1 MAPGLGLEPRQE
13 DPESPVLPLHHPG
26 RNSHYYSKDKI
37 KCNPFFEIFFTK
49 KRASPLPSFGKSK
62 KGGTPLRSAF
72 LLLEFPVNS
81 STDIV
86 GPAKVVAHI
95 PFGIDIEGLVL
106 SNDRAVTKTDD
117 PPVPR
122 RLPAVR

>member
-1 MAPGLGLEPRQE
+1 MKYFLQ
-13 DPESPVLPLHHPG
+13 
-26 RNSHYYSKDKI
+26 
-37 KCNPFFEIFFTK
+37 K
-49 KRASPLPSFGKSK
+49 KSFPSSLLWKK
-62 KGGTPLRSAF
+62 QKGGTPLRSAF

-117 PPVPR
+117 PPSPAAAAR
-122 RLPAVR
+122 RTVAIVSAAAVSGQKVGAIVSHRELHLHNVQLQSYGGF

>member
-1 MAPGLGLEPRQE
+1 MKYFLQ
-13 DPESPVLPLHHPG
+13 
-26 RNSHYYSKDKI
+26 
-37 KCNPFFEIFFTK
+37 K
-49 KRASPLPSFGKSK
+49 KSFPSSLLWKK
-62 KGGTPLRSAF
+62 QKGGTPLRSAF
-72 LLLEFPVNS
+72 LLLEFPVDS

-117 PPVPR
+117 PPSPAAAAR
-122 RLPAVR
+122 RTVGTSHSPTLGEAFCHNIITVDKFAEKTCFQA

>member
-37 KCNPFFEIFFTK
+37 KCNLFEIFFTK
-49 KRASPLPSFGKSK
+49 KELPLFPPLEKA

-117 PPVPR
+117 PQVPR